1 MHIIYS
7 ENIISWYMKSYQP
20 SPCNN
25 AIPLGLPSFD
35 LGVCEQLMGSKMI
48 DDNKTRSTKGIRKPS
63 SFRAVPRKLSISTGI
78 ISLISLLESLFKR
91 NFNAI
96 PVKFVKR

>member
-1 MHIIYS
+1 MHIFS
-7 ENIISWYMKSYQP
+7 SDMLSYQP
-20 SPCNN
+20 SAYNH

-63 SFRAVPRKLSISTGI
+63 YFRAVPRKLSISTGLQGTTFVEKI
-78 ISLISLLESLFKR
+78 ASPKSAPIQSDSDSC
-91 NFNAI
+91 
-96 PVKFVKR
+96 PVKLN

>member
-1 MHIIYS
+1 M
-7 ENIISWYMKSYQP
+7 SWYMKSYQP
-20 SPCNN
+20 RAYNH

-63 SFRAVPRKLSISTGI
+63 YFRAVPRKLSISTGLQGTTFVEKI
-78 ISLISLLESLFKR
+78 ASPKSAPIQSDSDSC
-91 NFNAI
+91 
-96 PVKFVKR
+96 PVRLN

>member
-1 MHIIYS
+1 
-7 ENIISWYMKSYQP
+7 MKSYHP
-20 SPCNN
+20 RAYDN

-63 SFRAVPRKLSISTGI
+63 YFRAVPRKLSISTGLQGTTFVEKI
-78 ISLISLLESLFKR
+78 ASPKSAPIQSDSDSY
-91 NFNAI
+91 
-96 PVKFVKR
+96 PVKLN

>member
-7 ENIISWYMKSYQP
+7 DIKSYQP
-20 SPCNN
+20 SAYYI
-25 AIPLGLPSFD
+25 AISLGLPSFD

-63 SFRAVPRKLSISTGI
+63 YFRAVPRKLSISTGLQGTTFVEKI
-78 ISLISLLESLFKR
+78 ASPKSAPIQSDSDSCQ
-91 NFNAI
+91 
-96 PVKFVKR
+96 VKLN